1 MFFKHNLGEKSTTWQ
16 TTENII
22 KPVLVIAWVW
32 PSSPQSSWCR
42 AGSMNALADKVHK
55 QEVPC
60 TQWYWYARHT
70 MATLFINH
78 PYISIAVAH
87 QLTLNFI
94 TATYVG
100 THYGLWIMWP
110 WYGVHTNITVC
121 MELLVCVLCQ
131 PVHSLSQP
139 YIHQLDFCLEISAI
153 AVLSPLIDTV

>member
-78 PYISIAVAH
+78 PYISSSGTPVDTKFYYCYLCRDALWFMNNVAMVWSAYQYH
-87 QLTLNFI
+87 CVHGTSCLCTLSASAFI
-94 TATYVG
+94 EPALYT
-100 THYGLWIMWP
+100 
-110 WYGVHTNITVC
+110 
-121 MELLVCVLCQ
+121 
-131 PVHSLSQP
+131 
-139 YIHQLDFCLEISAI
+139 SARF
-153 AVLSPLIDTV
+153 LFRN